1 MTIFHSNTHDEFY
14 MNPFRR
20 IIAPLLTVAFL
31 SSLFVTPAFAQYNPT
46 DDQISLEELWLSG
59 LYFPDYPNSFRWMQ
73 DDQYYSELDAGKG
86 IVRYNIED
94 EDESEMIV
102 DFSDFDLKGI
112 SADAIGEYE
121 FGTDE
126 NFLVLQADFESIYRH
141 SSVSSVL
148 AVDRAAKKVILLAEG
163 QKVSHPTFSP
173 DGKKLAYVFENNLY
187 VMDFQTGQTSQV
199 TTDGAKNAII
209 NGMADWVYEEEFSY
223 SKAFWWSPDG
233 AHLAFVRF
241 DESAVPEFTMSMFGD
256 LYPENRTFKYPKAGE
271 KNSDISVHI
280 YQTSTGDTKQAD
292 IGPDKDVYV
301 PRLQWISDAELGIM
315 RLNRLQN
322 EVTILGVNPSDGS
335 SRTILQETSD
345 VYIEIADLH
354 WDFEKWHFLKESTD
368 FLWIS
373 EESGFYHIYRYT
385 REGELVKDLTPWDF
399 EVTNIVSMDE
409 AGDKIYFQS
418 TEEGSTERQL
428 YSMNFKGK
436 KKKRI
441 TMEPGVHS
449 ISFSSNGSYFV
460 DSYSNAT
467 DPGRTVLKNADGQSI
482 RELVSND
489 RLRETMDGLDISDI
503 ELMTITTEDDVELNS
518 YIIRPSDFDEGKE
531 YPVLMF
537 CYGGPGNQE
546 VLNNWQGINYLW
558 FQMLAQ
564 KGYIVFCVDNRGSGG
579 KGREF
584 RTATYPN
591 LGHLETID
599 QVAAA
604 KWLQGQSWVD
614 GDRIGI
620 WGWSYGGYLTSL
632 CMTKGEGLFKMGIAV
647 APVTNWRFYDTI
659 YTERYLKTPQLNPEG
674 YDENSPINFAKDLEG
689 AFLLVHGTGDDNVH
703 FQNSMEM
710 VTALVNAN
718 KQFDSFFY
726 PNRNH
731 GIYGGYTRYHL
742 FTKMTKFVLDNL

>member
-1 MTIFHSNTHDEFY
+1 
-14 MNPFRR
+14 MNVFRTL
-20 IIAPLLTVAFL
+20 AALLICGSIL
-31 SSLFVTPAFAQYNPT
+31 SSLPLQAQYNPT
-46 DDQISLEELWLSG
+46 DDQISLEEIWLSG
-59 LYFPDYPNSFRWMQ
+59 LYFPDFANSFLWMQ
-73 DDQYYSELDAGKG
+73 DDRYYTELEPGSG
-86 IVRYNIED
+86 IIRYNIED
-94 EDESEMIV
+94 EDDQEEIV
-102 DFSDFDLKGI
+102 SFSSLELQGI
-112 SADAIGEYE
+112 SPDAIFDYT
-121 FGTDE
+121 FGADE
-126 NFLVLQADFESIYRH
+126 NFVVLLADVTPIYRH
-141 SSVSSVL
+141 STLAVVL
-148 AVDRAAKKVILLAEG
+148 AVDRAGNDVKLVAEG
-163 QKVSHPTFSP
+163 EKISHPTFSP
-173 DGKKLAYVFENNLY
+173 NGQQLAYVFENNLY
-187 VMDFQTGQTSQV
+187 VMDFQSGETKQV
-199 TTDGAKNAII
+199 TADGETNMII

-223 SKAFWWSPDG
+223 SKAFWWSPDSR
-233 AHLAFVRF
+233 HLAFVRF
-241 DESAVPEFTMSMFGD
+241 DESGVPEFGMTMYGD

-271 KNSDISVHI
+271 DNSQISVHL
-280 YQTSTGDTKQAD
+280 YEVESGDTRQAD
-292 IGPDKDVYV
+292 IGEESDVYI
-301 PRLQWISDAELGIM
+301 PRMRWISPEEIAVM

-322 EVTILGVNPSDGS
+322 EVTVLGIDPTSGE
-335 SRTILQETSD
+335 SRTILTETSD

-354 WDFEKWHFLKESTD
+354 WDFEKWHFLEESDD

-373 EESGFYHIYRYT
+373 EESGYYHIYRYT
-385 REGELVKDLTPWDF
+385 REGELVKDLTPWEY
-399 EVTNIVSMDE
+399 EVSSIVAVNE
-409 AGDKIYFQS
+409 AEEKIFFLS
-418 TEEGSTERQL
+418 TEEGSTERHL
-428 YSMNFKGK
+428 YSMNMKGK
-436 KKKRI
+436 KKQRL

-449 ISFSSNGSYFV
+449 ISFSSGNRYFV
-460 DSYSNAT
+460 DSYSSAT
-467 DPGRTVLKNADGQSI
+467 DPGKTVLRSADGEVI

-489 RLRETMDGLDISDI
+489 RLRNTMDNLDITDI

-518 YIIRPSDFDEGKE
+518 YIIRPPNFDENKE

-546 VLNNWQGINYLW
+546 VLNSWQGINYLW

-564 KGYIVFCVDNRGSGG
+564 QGYVVFCADNRGSGG
-579 KGREF
+579 KGKVF

-632 CMTKGEGLFKMGIAV
+632 CMTKGEGIFKMGIAV

-689 AFLLVHGTGDDNVH
+689 AFFLVHGTGDDNVH
-703 FQNSMEM
+703 YQNSMEM

-742 FTKMTKFVLDNL
+742 FTKMTEFVLENL